1 MKRYCKKVDIGNA
14 RFIQTCVH
22 ECLRKRC
29 KRLRPDTLR
38 LFAEVGGLCK
48 ADAHRVLDERGPVYD
63 FVVGRIARGM
73 AAEIAERRLTLPP
86 IHIKEK
92 VDGHSGKVRKI
103 SVQEIRQLLYDHVA
117 VMAMAELGK
126 LMGEHQVSGR
136 RGLGI
141 SFGVKL
147 MHKWVTRSKRRLYF
161 VKMDIKSYYDSVDTE
176 LLLAWLRRRVK
187 NDDLLWLVGTLIGTG
202 DRGLNIGS
210 YLSHFLANLYLSDIW
225 HAAKQRMDGVDE
237 ALFYMDDMVLLGGN
251 RRKLAKAARL
261 VVEMVEAKG
270 LRVKPGWQVH
280 RCTVLRPLDVMGIR
294 FSPRVETL
302 RKRIFR
308 RARRSLLRV
317 KRALRGR
324 ARVTRGMAL
333 RAASFHGWLEHASC
347 FRFTERVGERA
358 AVKKIFEQATI

>member
-29 KRLRPDTLR
+29 KR
-38 LFAEVGGLCK
+38 
-48 ADAHRVLDERGPVYD
+48 
-63 FVVGRIARGM
+63 
-73 AAEIAERRLTLPP
+73 
-86 IHIKEK
+86 
-92 VDGHSGKVRKI
+92 
-103 SVQEIRQLLYDHVA
+103 
-117 VMAMAELGK
+117 
-126 LMGEHQVSGR
+126 
-136 RGLGI
+136 
-141 SFGVKL
+141 
-147 MHKWVTRSKRRLYF
+147 
-161 VKMDIKSYYDSVDTE
+161 
-176 LLLAWLRRRVK
+176 
-187 NDDLLWLVGTLIGTG
+187 
-202 DRGLNIGS
+202 
-210 YLSHFLANLYLSDIW
+210 
-225 HAAKQRMDGVDE
+225 
-237 ALFYMDDMVLLGGN
+237 
-251 RRKLAKAARL
+251 
-261 VVEMVEAKG
+261 
-270 LRVKPGWQVH
+270 
-280 RCTVLRPLDVMGIR
+280 LRPLDVMGIR